1 MTAKEYLLD
10 IGFENAHLPELFNND
25 DKSYYQIT
33 ELMEEYHQAK
43 LKLLG
48 IGGVSHSTT
57 PSYLNDK
64 YKVVQH
70 VLDTYQ
76 VERNGEPVFRG
87 EKEEC
92 YQYVKD
98 ELGYCG

>member
-1 MTAKEYLLD
+1 MITKEEIEEIRKALNMPEQHGSYEKHHNRAEQILD
-10 IGFENAHLPELFNND
+10 RL
-25 DKSYYQIT
+25 DKLVSSSNVIPD
-33 ELMEEYHQAK
+33 
-43 LKLLG
+43 
-48 IGGVSHSTT
+48 VSHSTT

-64 YKVVQH
+64 YKIVQH

-76 VERNGEPVFRG
+76 VEKNGEPIFRG

>member
-1 MTAKEYLLD
+1 MEKKVKEIIDRARLESTTKSDVFVKELLD
-10 IGFENAHLPELFNND
+10 LF
-25 DKSYYQIT
+25 S
-33 ELMEEYHQAK
+33 
-43 LKLLG
+43 
-48 IGGVSHSTT
+48 VSHSTT